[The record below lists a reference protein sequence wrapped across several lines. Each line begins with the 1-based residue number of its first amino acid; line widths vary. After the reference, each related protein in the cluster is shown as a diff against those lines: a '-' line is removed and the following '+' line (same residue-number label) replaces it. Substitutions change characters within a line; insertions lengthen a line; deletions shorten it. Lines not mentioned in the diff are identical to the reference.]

1 MHNHWIKSVLLI
13 FSREVRDQFR
23 DRRTLFMIGVLP
35 LLLYPLIGMS
45 FMQLA
50 QFMRR
55 HPSKVL
61 IVTEEP
67 LIESPALV
75 ADGQFAGLS
84 PRDASLIQL
93 DIMQM
98 ELPSRQKAEF
108 QATAMIAESQYDV
121 VVCFPPR
128 FKQRLRQVQQIDD
141 PDTSSAEAPD
151 DDWPSEPLLFYS
163 TAKDRSRM
171 AYDRV
176 KLAIAVWRR
185 ELVHETLKHHEI
197 SPQATMPFVEQSHD
211 VSPTQSR
218 RAAIWSKILPFVLV
232 IWAMTGAFYPAVDLC
247 AGEKERGTLETL
259 LCSPAER
266 SEIVW
271 GKMLTIMLFS
281 VLTAILNLG
290 CMSLT
295 SSFIAGQFKTIL
307 QTDVSP
313 ILTSPPINAYVWLLI
328 ALIPIAA
335 LFSALSLALA
345 TMARSTKEG
354 QYYLMPL
361 ILLTMPLLILPMLPS
376 VELELGTAII
386 PVSGVLLLLKQ
397 LMEQE
402 FHSAM
407 LYATPVIVVTGICC
421 WMATKWAIDQFND
434 ESVLFRESERFSIAI
449 WLRQLVSERMPTPT
463 VAQAVLCGV
472 VIILIRFF
480 VGMSTPAPDSWSSFS
495 TTVSV
500 SLIALV
506 LLPAMAMAILL
517 TTRPTLTL
525 LIRRTSFA
533 SMAAAA
539 LLAVCLHPMAVALL
553 TLVRVVY
560 PIDPAIWQPY
570 EAILGQAPGGF
581 ALIFVMALLPAFC
594 EEFAFRGFVLSGL
607 RHLGHKW
614 QAIVISAV
622 MFGVAH
628 GMLQQSIVA
637 SVFGVVLGYLAVTTG
652 SIWPCMVFH
661 AVHNTMGIVS
671 ANWLARLSSDVNNGW
686 LVQSIS
692 VGGQQIPVYG
702 PIVVLVFTLAAAV
715 LLSWF
720 RRLPMEQSNEEHL
733 ARVVGSS
740 QATALEAS

>member
-1 MHNHWIKSVLLI
+1 MRGNWIQSVLLI

-61 IVTEEP
+61 VVTEEP
-67 LIESPALV
+67 LIESPALI

-84 PRDASLIQL
+84 PRDAALIEL
-93 DIMQM
+93 DVMKM

-108 QATAMIAESQYDV
+108 QASAMISESQYDV
-121 VVCFPPR
+121 VVCFPPNFR
-128 FKQRLRQVQQIDD
+128 QRLQQLQQKQTLD
-141 PDTSSAEAPD
+141 APQAVVPE
-151 DDWPSEPLLFYS
+151 DDWPSEPLVFYS

-176 KLAIAVWRR
+176 KLAIGIWRR
-185 ELVHETLKHHEI
+185 ELVHETLKQHEI

-211 VSPTQSR
+211 VSPNQSR

-281 VLTAILNLG
+281 ILTAVLNLG

-295 SSFIAGQFKTIL
+295 STFIAGQLKTIF

-313 ILTSPPINAYVWLLI
+313 ILSSPPVNAYVWLLI

-361 ILLTMPLLILPMLPS
+361 ILMTMPLLILPMLPS

-397 LMEQE
+397 LMEQQ

-407 LYATPVIVVTGICC
+407 VYAAPVTIVTAICC
-421 WMATKWAIDQFND
+421 WMATRWAIDQFND
-434 ESVLFRESERFSIAI
+434 ESVLFRESERFSIAV
-449 WLRQLVSERMPTPT
+449 WLRQLISERMPTPT
-463 VAQAVLCGV
+463 AAQAVLCGV
-472 VIILIRFF
+472 LIILIRFF
-480 VGMSTPAPDSWSSFS
+480 VGMATPAPDSWTTFS

-500 SLIALV
+500 SLITLV
-506 LLPAMAMAILL
+506 LLPAMAMALLL

-525 LIRRTSFA
+525 LIRRTSF
-533 SMAAAA
+533 SSVMAAA

-560 PIDPAIWQPY
+560 PVDPAIWQPY

-581 ALIFVMALLPAFC
+581 ALLFVMAILPAFC

-628 GMLQQSIVA
+628 GMFATVNCCQSLRCRAGI
-637 SVFGVVLGYLAVTTG
+637 LGGYDRQYLALHGLPRRTQFDG
-652 SIWPCMVFH
+652 NH
-661 AVHNTMGIVS
+661 
-671 ANWLARLSSDVNNGW
+671 
-686 LVQSIS
+686 
-692 VGGQQIPVYG
+692 VG
-702 PIVVLVFTLAAAV
+702 
-715 LLSWF
+715 
-720 RRLPMEQSNEEHL
+720 HL
-733 ARVVGSS
+733 ARE
-740 QATALEAS
+740 TRNRC